1 MINVHRLF
9 AVAAVALIEPGAAWA
24 ADPGTWTGIYI
35 GANAGYGWG
44 SSTGSR
50 DGFSPDFADTIDNGA
65 NVPTA
70 FDVASTGSVFGG
82 QVGYNWQ
89 IGMFVLGFETDVQK
103 ADIAGSQTIQL
114 AGNTGGGFA
123 PSVSTAQDHLDW
135 FGTARARLGVVPCTN
150 LLIYGTGGFALGSV
164 DDRATLDF
172 NPATAGT
179 FAGARSSVQGGWSA
193 GGGGEYRLTPQLSIK
208 AEYLHLDLGTNPV
221 RLLDPVHFPGSF
233 VSYRFSHVQD
243 IARVG
248 MNWRF

>member
-1 MINVHRLF
+1 MIDAHRLF
-9 AVAAVALIEPGAAWA
+9 AVAVAALLLPGAAR
-24 ADPGTWTGIYI
+24 ADPGTWTGIYM

-50 DGFSPDFADTIDNGA
+50 DGFSPDFADTINNGA
-65 NVPTA
+65 NVPNA
-70 FDVASTGSVFGG
+70 FDVASTGSVVGG

-89 IGMFVLGFETDVQK
+89 TGMFVLGFETDVEK

-135 FGTARARLGVVPCTN
+135 FGTARARIGVVPCTD
-150 LLIYGTGGFALGSV
+150 LLVYGTGGFALGGMN
-164 DDRATLDF
+164 DRATLAF

-179 FAGARSSVQGGWSA
+179 FAGTRSVVQGGWSA
-193 GGGGEYRLTPQLSIK
+193 GAGGEYRLTSHLSVK
-208 AEYLHLDLGTNPV
+208 AEYLHIDLGTNPV
-221 RLLDPVHFPGSF
+221 TLLDPVHFPGSF
-233 VSYRFSHVQD
+233 ISYRFSHVQD
-243 IARVG
+243 IARLG